1 VTHTPRPWT
10 VERWIKKDETGWRIV
25 GADGKK
31 LLEIMYVKWQGT
43 LANEDI
49 GEDDMALILAAPD
62 MLAALKAAREAIST
76 LDVDALGVA
85 TCDYN
90 GAPCQYP
97 IRDELLDNLN
107 KAIAKAEGGAE

>member
-1 VTHTPRPWT
+1 VKHTPRPWT

-62 MLAALKAAREAIST
+62 MLAALKAAVRQTQELYA
-76 LDVDALGVA
+76 
-85 TCDYN
+85 
-90 GAPCQYP
+90 GAPMEP
-97 IRDELLDNLN
+97 SWLAAAEA
-107 KAIAKAEGGAE
+107 AIALAEGQS

>member
-1 VTHTPRPWT
+1 VKHTPRPWT

-62 MLAALKAAREAIST
+62 MLAALKTALET
-76 LDVDALGVA
+76 WGDDAM
-85 TCDYN
+85 
-90 GAPCQYP
+90 YP
-97 IRDELLDNLN
+97 LTTA
-107 KAIAKAEGGAE
+107 KVKAAIAKAEGGHE